1 MAQPL
6 KEYTKMEKLNQW
18 IDQLIFPGKSKN
30 FIQELEDLSIPMIE
44 VYRKFCFYTENHTYF
59 IIAKDRAKEDGYLGC
74 QVQCRKPRP
83 GEDWLRG
90 NDLPDGKFTKATWD
104 IIEKAILN
112 YELVKLSKYLKPET
126 GVIQNDDS
134 Q

>member
-1 MAQPL
+1 MVREL

-18 IDQLIFPGKSKN
+18 IEQLIFPGDPKD
-30 FIQELEDLSIPMIE
+30 FIQELEGHSKPGIE
-44 VYRKFCFYTENHTYF
+44 VFRKFCFYTENNAYF
-59 IIAKDRAKEDGYLGC
+59 IVAIDRTKNEGYIGC
-74 QVQCRKPRP
+74 QVQCRKPRA

-112 YELVKLSKYLKPET
+112 YELVKLTKYLKPET
-126 GVIQNDDS
+126 GDLPHDGT
-134 Q
+134 